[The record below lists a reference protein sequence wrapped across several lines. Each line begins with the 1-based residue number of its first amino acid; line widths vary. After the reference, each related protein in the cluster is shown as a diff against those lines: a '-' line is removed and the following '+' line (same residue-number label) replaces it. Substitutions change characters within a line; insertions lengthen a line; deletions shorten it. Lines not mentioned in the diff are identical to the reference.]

1 MDSELTELDDWVG
14 TLEELQLGLE
24 RKCPPIS
31 SSNHL
36 SSNSI
41 SPSPSSKASSY
52 SGPHRLSCTPVTRSS
67 SPWKVAQILDS
78 PPPPALPPRRD
89 NPISSSKQRPPPPSP
104 PPPVFGDE
112 DDERRKSASTL
123 TQSIRASF
131 NSLSC
136 KEATAEND
144 LNCLLRQLEEV
155 ENTMKQLELDDGG
168 FTRRYSLASSSTTDP
183 NTGCNPSPAPDAP
196 EQSVSSP
203 TLPPP
208 LPPLSTNGYGNG
220 NGYIGYSNGQIN
232 ESTTADNQ
240 YSVDRV
246 TQRPALPP
254 RNLSTSA
261 RPPSPPSTDYELAE
275 EALMTT
281 GPSFSH
287 VVPHDAGLSGE
298 AQSTMKE
305 RYQHNG
311 NGAPVERHRS
321 LEMAPPPLPPPN
333 QTTVMNRLSAFDS
346 PTTSSGCSSS
356 TSAAALHQKPPFQPS
371 SNQNNRLGNTPP
383 AACTS
388 NEGSLSDKSM
398 SECPE
403 LSKKLNQVVDL
414 ADRLKLNK
422 LVVRIFRPDKTTKAI
437 LIDQRMTAGEVA
449 SMLIEKNFLEP
460 SVKLCLVEKV
470 PSLKVERVF
479 EETETVADCILSWP
493 VKSQNMIFFETRDDH
508 FGFIESPKDWLGE
521 AFANVNGF
529 HSAESLQKMLLNFTS
544 SGLAEWHDFLY
555 IRKPGEKTWT
565 RRMCVLR
572 NSGLYASKK
581 NKKTFSPSDLV
592 RLLVLD
598 DKLHIYKTTGGWSR
612 MRAPTPHGFALKTY
626 AAQDFSSSHVFC
638 FCAPDETALKQ
649 WACRLRLAKYGI
661 GLLHDYQM
669 AKERVNSNLKGETQ
683 IPNNIIELKKVMR
696 QSSVD
701 CARPY
706 TVQTPRRQ
714 ASAGNL
720 NAIKPMSTPQM
731 GQQRIASLTPQPTT
745 AVLRHPPFET
755 SMNGN
760 GYKHHSTGAPSQHFY
775 IR

>member
-1 MDSELTELDDWVG
+1 MDSELSELDDWVG

-24 RKCPPIS
+24 NKCPPT

-41 SPSPSSKASSY
+41 SPSPSSKASPY
-52 SGPHRLSCTPVTRSS
+52 SGPHHISRTPVTPSS
-67 SPWKVAQILDS
+67 SPWRAAQMLDS

-89 NPISSSKQRPPPPSP
+89 FPIMSSKQVTSTPPPPP
-104 PPPVFGDE
+104 TLFENE
-112 DDERRKSASTL
+112 DNEGRKRASTL

-131 NSLSC
+131 NNLSC
-136 KEATAEND
+136 KEETAEND

-155 ENTMKQLELDDGG
+155 ENTMKQLELDDGD

-196 EQSVSSP
+196 EQSISSP

-208 LPPLSTNGYGNG
+208 LPPLPSNGYGNG
-220 NGYIGYSNGQIN
+220 TGLIGYSNGYTNRPTKEDSQHPI
-232 ESTTADNQ
+232 
-240 YSVDRV
+240 DRIAL
-246 TQRPALPP
+246 RPALLPQ
-254 RNLSTSA
+254 NLPTSA
-261 RPPSPPSTDYELAE
+261 RTSSPSDYELAE
-275 EALMTT
+275 EA
-281 GPSFSH
+281 
-287 VVPHDAGLSGE
+287 
-298 AQSTMKE
+298 MKE
-305 RYQHNG
+305 CYHHNG
-311 NGAPVERHRS
+311 NGAPVEQHRS
-321 LEMAPPPLPPPN
+321 LEMAPPPLPPPI
-333 QTTVMNRLSAFDS
+333 QTPVLNRLSAFDS

-356 TSAAALHQKPPFQPS
+356 ISAAALHQKPPFQS
-371 SNQNNRLGNTPP
+371 SPNQNNRLGNITP
-383 AACTS
+383 AACAS

-398 SECPE
+398 SECLE
-403 LSKKLNQVVDL
+403 ISKKLNQVVDL
-414 ADRLKLNK
+414 ADRLQLNK

-449 SMLIEKNFLEP
+449 SMLIGKNFLEP

-493 VKSQNMIFFETRDDH
+493 VKSQNMIFFEIREDH

-521 AFANVNGF
+521 AFANANGF
-529 HSAESLQKMLLNFTS
+529 HSAESVQKMLMNFTS

-598 DKLHIYKTTGGWSR
+598 DKLHIYTTTGGWSR

-638 FCAPDETALKQ
+638 FCAPDEAALKQ

-661 GLLHDYQM
+661 SLLRDYQI
-669 AKERVNSNLKGETQ
+669 AKERMNTHLGSDTRMPNST
-683 IPNNIIELKKVMR
+683 IELKKVMR

-701 CARPY
+701 YARPY

-720 NAIKPMSTPQM
+720 NAIKPMCTPQT
-731 GQQRIASLTPQPTT
+731 GQQRVASLTPQPTSV
-745 AVLRHPPFET
+745 VLRHSPFET
-755 SMNGN
+755 SINGN
-760 GYKHHSTGAPSQHFY
+760 DYKHHSTGVPPQHFY